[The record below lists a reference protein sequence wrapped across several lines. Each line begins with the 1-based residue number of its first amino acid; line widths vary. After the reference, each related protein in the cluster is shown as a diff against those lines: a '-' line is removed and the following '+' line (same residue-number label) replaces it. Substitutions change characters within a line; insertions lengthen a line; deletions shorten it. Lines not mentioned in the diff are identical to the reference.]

1 MTIGFGT
8 DPSLGD
14 TRIAAES
21 GIKSL
26 MVRISSTSPD
36 MMASLA
42 DMGTQYG
49 IDFVGGT
56 EVVDNQN
63 LADFFANVLGQNL
76 SVPSEG
82 DTEYT
87 FPIGNFFSLLAVLPG
102 EHTFHL
108 SVMDIN
114 GGVKSGETTL
124 TVEEL

>member
-63 LADFFANVLGQNL
+63 LADFFANVLGQDL

-87 FPIGNFFSLLAVLPG
+87 FPIGNFFSLLAVLPR
-102 EHTFHL
+102 EHPLHL
-108 SVMDIN
+108 SARDTT
-114 GGVKSGETTL
+114 GRAQPAETTL